1 MWKNDYK
8 KYVQTHNDAKSRKRF
23 EFLSFKN
30 GHNEGKW
37 DQEKKM

>member
-8 KYVQTHNDAKSRKRF
+8 KYVQTHNDAKSSKRF

-30 GHNEGKW
+30 GHNEGK
-37 DQEKKM
+37 